1 VVTKRKKQVLTRKR
15 RLRPW
20 QIALLAAA
28 ALLVLAWRTLRFALP
43 GHGGAAE
50 LPPPRETLP
59 PSTVSRVDFVGAG
72 RCAGCHAAQYT
83 AWQRSTH
90 GRAGGAPPSRDLVTA
105 AFDGNPIRF
114 ANAVVT
120 PRANG
125 GVYDFVVA
133 EQGEEPRTYRVDGV
147 IGGGHM
153 EGGGTQGFVTRR
165 DDGTVRFLPFDW
177 SRPGHFWFCNT
188 ISRADKGWVPIT
200 PALRLQDCGDWPP
213 ARVLGDQ
220 ARYGNC
226 QNCHAS
232 QLTVA
237 FDTAAH
243 RWNTRYTA
251 LSINCESCHG
261 PGRTH
266 VEMMG
271 TNAGARG
278 ADIGY
283 APLATLGKDASVRLC
298 YQCHAVK
305 DHVRDG
311 YLSGDSLATYYS
323 LKFPLLGDRPLYP
336 DGRVRTFAYQEGH
349 QYSDCYLNGGMTCT
363 SCHDPH
369 SQGYRSV
376 AGAPLVGRFDD
387 RQCTSC
393 HASKA
398 GDATEHSHHTAASPG
413 SRCTACHMPYLQHP
427 ETGNPLRPAVRYA
440 RSDHSIAIP
449 RPVAD
454 SALGIVG
461 ACAGCHAGRATA
473 ELERQVHAWWGE
485 LKPVKPV
492 VAAQL
497 HFSTELHASS
507 SPGLAAAA
515 PLLLGSAADSAGDRH
530 SYARFAGIARL
541 LETYVKPDDPALDAP
556 SVQRLEAL
564 ATNSDEDVRAIA
576 LATLHLARGAD
587 PDVRRELAA
596 ALRRAGAHD
605 AALRA
610 RWTLALGSMGDRYA
624 GAGDLASALVAY
636 RRALEISPAS
646 ARVTLSLAN
655 AQRDAGELNTA
666 VESYK
671 RSLALDARQPL
682 AWVNMGIAL
691 GTAGDTAGAID
702 ALNRAA
708 VLDPGE
714 PLALFNLAN
723 IHLSRGELDQAADL
737 YSKAAA
743 LDPGI
748 AVTHFRLARVWLL
761 RKQYPAALRE
771 LRRGLAFDST
781 DAPARE
787 AAAALQK
794 AVRPGGG

>member
-1 VVTKRKKQVLTRKR
+1 VVAKHKKQVLSR
-15 RLRPW
+15 RRRPRPW
-20 QIALLAAA
+20 QVALLVAA
-28 ALLVLAWRTLRFALP
+28 ALLVLAWRALRFALP
-43 GHGGAAE
+43 GHRAAPE
-50 LPPPRETLP
+50 LPPPRETAP
-59 PSTVSRVDFVGAG
+59 PIVVSRVDFVGAG
-72 RCAGCHAAQYT
+72 RCAGCHAAQYA
-83 AWQRSTH
+83 AWKGSTH
-90 GRAGGAPPSRDLVTA
+90 GRAGGAPPSRDLVIA
-105 AFDGNPIRF
+105 AFDGKPIRF

-120 PRANG
+120 PRTIG
-125 GVYDFVVA
+125 DIYEFVVA
-133 EQGEEPRTYRVDGV
+133 EKGEEPRTYRVDGA

-153 EGGGTQGFVTRR
+153 EGGGTQGFVTTLG
-165 DDGTVRFLPFDW
+165 DGTIRFLPFDW

-200 PALRLQDCGDWPP
+200 TALRLQDCGDWPP

-220 ARYGNC
+220 SRYGNC

-232 QLTVA
+232 QLSVA
-237 FDTAAH
+237 FDSAAH
-243 RWNTRYTA
+243 RWTTRYNSLA
-251 LSINCESCHG
+251 INCESCHG
-261 PGRTH
+261 PGRRH
-266 VEMMG
+266 VEVMG
-271 TNAGARG
+271 NNAAAGA

-283 APLATLGKDASVRLC
+283 APLGTLSKDASLSVC
-298 YQCHAVK
+298 YQCHAIK

-311 YLSGDSLATYYS
+311 FLSGDSLTAFYS
-323 LKFPLLGDRPLYP
+323 LKLPFLGDRPLYP
-336 DGRVRTFAYQEGH
+336 DGRVRTFAYQEAH

-376 AGAPLVGRFDD
+376 TGTPLTGRFDD
-387 RQCTSC
+387 RQCTGC

-398 GDATEHSHHTAASPG
+398 GNAPDHSHHAAASAG

-427 ETGNPLRPAVRYA
+427 ETGDPWRHGVRYA

-449 RPVAD
+449 RPAAD
-454 SALGIVG
+454 SALGIAG
-461 ACAGCHAGRATA
+461 ACAGCHAGRTTA

-492 VAAQL
+492 IAAQL
-497 HFSTELHASS
+497 RFSPQL
-507 SPGLAAAA
+507 GLAAAA

-541 LETYVKPDDPALDAP
+541 LETYIKPNDSALDAP
-556 SVQRLEAL
+556 SVERLEAL
-564 ATNSDEDVRAIA
+564 ATNPDDDVRAIA
-576 LATLHLARGAD
+576 LATLHLAKGAE

-624 GAGDLASALVAY
+624 GTGDLSSALVAY
-636 RRALEISPAS
+636 RRALEVSPGS

-655 AQRDAGELNTA
+655 AQRDAGDLGTA
-666 VESYK
+666 IESYK
-671 RSLALDARQPL
+671 KSLALDAQQPL
-682 AWVNMGIAL
+682 AWVNLGIAL
-691 GTAGDTAGAID
+691 GTAADTAGAMD

-723 IHLSRGELDQAADL
+723 IHLSRGELDWAADL

-761 RKQYPAALRE
+761 RKQYAAALRE
-771 LRRGLAFDST
+771 LRRGLVFDST
-781 DAPARE
+781 DAAARE

-794 AVRPGGG
+794 ALRPGGG